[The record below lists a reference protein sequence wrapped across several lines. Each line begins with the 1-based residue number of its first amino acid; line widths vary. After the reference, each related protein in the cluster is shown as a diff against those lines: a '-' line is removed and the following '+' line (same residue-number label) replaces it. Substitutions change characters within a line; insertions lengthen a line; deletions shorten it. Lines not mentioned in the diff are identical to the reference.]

1 MNKVKTVTLL
11 QTSKIEPL
19 STPIA
24 IGSFAIGTLFLM
36 MYRMFPEAS
45 DVIVM
50 TGIIYVLLAL
60 ISNSLLFFY
69 LFYHFVIHKSQRNHL
84 VGKRLIMLSNIPIAI
99 LYLYL
104 IIINFN
110 L

>member
-1 MNKVKTVTLL
+1 MTITTTVTSLNKNKL
-11 QTSKIEPL
+11 ETL
-19 STPIA
+19 STPLA
-24 IGSFAIGTLFLM
+24 IISFVIGTLLLIT
-36 MYRMFPEAS
+36 YRMFPEAS

-69 LFYHFVIHKSQRNHL
+69 LFYHFVIHKSQREHL
-84 VGKRLIMLSNIPIAI
+84 VVKMLIMLSNIPIAI